1 MRSGRQSLTQQ
12 FVHSYAR
19 RDYTAEELSLDRML
33 RKEAGDL
40 NAREGKLLY
49 IVRDF
54 DIVKL
59 SAPRDLPR
67 RLFAASPGQM
77 SQSRV
82 KDSSG
87 TAQAPFTRSRRRLE
101 QRSPLA
107 SSSAQ
112 A

>member
-1 MRSGRQSLTQQ
+1 MRSGRQSLTQR

-19 RDYTAEELSLDRML
+19 RDYTAEELSLDRTL

-40 NAREGKLLY
+40 NAREGKLAFV
-49 IVRDF
+49 VRDF

-59 SAPRDLPR
+59 NTPRELPR
-67 RLFAASPGQM
+67 RSIASLNQAGQVSSVGM
-77 SQSRV
+77 SGV
-82 KDSSG
+82 E
-87 TAQAPFTRSRRRLE
+87 QAPLTRSRKKLQ

-107 SSSAQ
+107 STSTQ